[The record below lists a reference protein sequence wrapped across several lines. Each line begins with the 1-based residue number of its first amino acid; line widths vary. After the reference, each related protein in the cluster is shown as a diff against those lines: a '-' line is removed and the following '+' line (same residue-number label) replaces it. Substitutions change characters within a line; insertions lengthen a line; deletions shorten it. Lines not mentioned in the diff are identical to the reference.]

1 MEVMRHVLLQCVCV
15 CACGVG
21 VGPMLL
27 SMARQGGERTSDVCL
42 ECPVFQEHMGQ
53 APSLLWAQEVPWP
66 NSVQTAGREGFSLNT
81 HKTSPPE
88 CLWAQVPAVS
98 L

>member
-1 MEVMRHVLLQCVCV
+1 MEVMRHVLLECV
-15 CACGVG
+15 CARVG
-21 VGPMLL
+21 WGW
-27 SMARQGGERTSDVCL
+27 GGCCSAWPERVVKGKVTHL
-42 ECPVFQEHMGQ
+42 ECPVLQEHMGQ
-53 APSLLWAQEVPWP
+53 APLRLWTQEVPWP
-66 NSVQTAGREGFSLNT
+66 NSVQTGEREGFSLNT